1 MAMDQYPYKY
11 YFHTNQLSILFFLQ
25 STGIMGIILLD
36 KPNIA
41 IDSRLVD
48 SGTLVFAGYSLMIPY
63 IGAIP
68 TCWWVKTL
76 VPTL

>member
-1 MAMDQYPYKY
+1 
-11 YFHTNQLSILFFLQ
+11 
-25 STGIMGIILLD
+25 MGIILLD

-68 TCWWVKTL
+68 TC
-76 VPTL
+76 